1 MSDIN
6 DGRSIS
12 RRGLMS
18 ALGGAAGGVASIAS
32 GGALSGDGGDLVGGS
47 ADLTEAFR
55 VSDGLWIGP
64 DSAKDTVAA
73 NSGRLY
79 KATDTQVEYVAD
91 SGSWNLQGIGSS
103 TQPVPSVT
111 AEEGQWIR
119 SEPSSGTNTWTSL
132 VNSTSGDTWSW
143 ALKSNGYMSL
153 LSGTS
158 EVLEVDN
165 SGAVDSQSPINIEA
179 DLRVWD
185 LIEWGSSAEITSRYS
200 SGNDAWELLDSINI
214 RLRVDRSTG
223 DLSVEGTVTEGANL

>member
-1 MSDIN
+1 MAEYT
-6 DGRSIS
+6 GGGGGGGGSIDPHS
-12 RRGLMS
+12 S
-18 ALGGAAGGVASIAS
+18 THEAGGSDEVSVATALLVDDAVTSAKIAS
-32 GGALSGDGGDLVGGS
+32 GAVG
-47 ADLTEAFR
+47 
-55 VSDGLWIGP
+55 
-64 DSAKDTVAA
+64 
-73 NSGRLY
+73 N
-79 KATDTQVEYVAD
+79 TQVANGDTYNWTDVH
-91 SGSWNLQGIGSS
+91 
-103 TQPVPSVT
+103 
-111 AEEGQWIR
+111 QWTR

-132 VNSTSGDTWSW
+132 VNSTSGDTWSF

-165 SGAVDSQSPINIEA
+165 SGVVDSQSPINIEA